1 MVKYYVKSLAAGFA
15 AGIICFY
22 VVENIYAECGMA
34 FAPAMAAG
42 VIMGNKLEDLRIW
55 AFLLICLVFTGFGW
69 ITAVFAGGV
78 LTGLCKYA
86 AGNNVLGKNT
96 VLASLG
102 LIAAGIVI
110 MCL

>member
-1 MVKYYVKSLAAGFA
+1 MIKYCVKSLAAGFA
-15 AGIICFY
+15 VGIICFY
-22 VVENIYAECGMA
+22 VAENIYAECGMA

-42 VIMGNKLEDLRIW
+42 VIMGNKLDDLRIW
-55 AFLLICLVFTGFGW
+55 AFLLIGSVFTDFGW
-69 ITAVFAGGV
+69 ITSVFAGGV
-78 LTGLCKYA
+78 LAGLCKYA
-86 AGNNVLGKNT
+86 AGKNVLGKNT

>member
-1 MVKYYVKSLAAGFA
+1 MIKYYVKSLAAGFA

-22 VVENIYAECGMA
+22 VAENIYAECGML

-42 VIMGNKLEDLRIW
+42 VIMGNKLDDLRIW
-55 AFLLICLVFTGFGW
+55 TFLLIGSAFMGFGW
-69 ITAVFAGGV
+69 ITAVFAGGTLV
-78 LTGLCKYA
+78 GFCKYA

-96 VLASLG
+96 IVASLG